1 MIMKQMRL
9 GMWVLAF
16 DYAVKETSERETLNT
31 PFASMFDYVLAWNLL
46 DGNLDSVGQDFHL
59 IVVNGGVFLKT
70 HGYGDNVIG
79 FDAGWGFH
87 RLLKEKNLGVDSLGH
102 LLFQLDLV
110 SGSGKRDMAVYL
122 QLVLMEGGGP
132 I

>member
-1 MIMKQMRL
+1 M
-9 GMWVLAF
+9 
-16 DYAVKETSERETLNT
+16 
-31 PFASMFDYVLAWNLL
+31 
-46 DGNLDSVGQDFHL
+46 
-59 IVVNGGVFLKT
+59 VVNGGVFLKA
-70 HGYGDNVIG
+70 HGHGDNVIR

-87 RLLKEKNLGVDSLGH
+87 RLLEEKNRGVDSLGH

-122 QLVLMEGGGP
+122 QFVLMEGGGP